1 MTSATTAPD
10 TAVTATQRI
19 HGLDALRAGALG
31 LGIVLHSLMPFL
43 SEAVWL
49 FNDRRTTP
57 VAGAVVDWIHLFR
70 MVLFMALAGYF
81 GRMVLQRR
89 GTARYLKDRL
99 LRIGLPAVAF
109 WPVAVASTFA
119 IVGVGMAMRGQEL
132 PPAAES
138 AEADPLLL
146 FTPAHL
152 WFLWVLIEAVLI
164 TVLARA
170 VLLRVLGDAAVG
182 RAAERIG
189 QALSSPW
196 GVLVAVPP
204 YAACLLAQGSTVA
217 GIREHATI
225 VPSVT
230 ALTAYL
236 GAFLVG
242 WFLQARAGS
251 LHWIARYW
259 PVQLALAVV
268 LTVALRML
276 TDAAAPLLVLATTT
290 ALGGWTWTFAL
301 IGLSV
306 RFLYRERP
314 VVRYLADAS
323 YWSYLLHLP
332 ILLAVGLAL
341 ADTGLPIIV
350 KLVITWVVTGA
361 LLLGS
366 YDLFVR
372 STWIGRWLNG
382 YRHPRAW
389 QRMRRSREVDD
400 HAVSRS

>member
-1 MTSATTAPD
+1 MTSSTTSAG
-10 TAVTATQRI
+10 TTVTATQRV

-43 SEAVWL
+43 PDVVWL
-49 FNDRRTTP
+49 FNDSRSTQAAD
-57 VAGAVVDWIHLFR
+57 VVVDWIHVFR

-81 GRMVLQRR
+81 GRLVLQRR
-89 GTARYLKDRL
+89 GAARYVKDRL

-109 WPVAVASTFA
+109 WPAAVASMFA
-119 IVGVGMAMRGQEL
+119 IVGLGMAMRGQEL
-132 PPAAES
+132 PPS
-138 AEADPLLL
+138 ADGAQVDPLLL
-146 FTPAHL
+146 FSPAHL
-152 WFLWVLIEAVLI
+152 WFLWVLIEVVLI
-164 TVLARA
+164 TVLTRA
-170 VLLRVLGDAAVG
+170 ILLRVLGDAAVG
-182 RAAERIG
+182 RVGERLAE
-189 QALSSPW
+189 ALSSPW
-196 GVLVAVPP
+196 GVLVAAPP
-204 YAACLLAQGSTVA
+204 YLACLLVQGSTAA
-217 GIREHATI
+217 GIREPATM

-251 LHWIARYW
+251 LHRIARHW
-259 PVQLALAVV
+259 PVQLVLAAG
-268 LTVALRML
+268 LTVALRIL
-276 TDAAAPLLVLATTT
+276 TDAAAPLIVLATSM
-290 ALGGWTWTFAL
+290 ALAGWTWTFAL

-306 RFLYRERP
+306 RYLYRERP
-314 VVRYLADAS
+314 LVRYLADAS

-350 KLVITWVVTGA
+350 KLLITWIVTAA

-382 YRHPRAW
+382 YRRPRALL
-389 QRMRRSREVDD
+389 
-400 HAVSRS
+400 